1 MLRIHGIRAFAE
13 GVYRCPF
20 REAFLQLR
28 VAALGS
34 DPHIGMEVQ
43 ENGEIRLE
51 CTSVGWYPEPQ
62 VQWTTRAGEKF
73 LSTFE
78 SRSPDQEGLF
88 TVAASVIIRDT
99 SLENVS
105 CCIHNLLLGQQKE
118 VGISTSALETFDA
131 SIVHMEIHHPSDRS
145 ALLGKPFAYYLVFK
159 EPGCLQPM

>member
-118 VGISTSALETFDA
+118 VGISTS
-131 SIVHMEIHHPSDRS
+131 
-145 ALLGKPFAYYLVFK
+145 GKPFAYYLVFK